1 MMRILQWDT
10 LSAAERGAAL
20 ARPAQESR
28 ADVAAVAAGVVNTVR
43 RDGDDALF
51 SYTERFDSVK
61 LDSLAVSAEEFAQAR
76 QSLTPQQLAAL
87 KTAIANVQ
95 QFHSGQ
101 LPKPLIVETMPGVRC
116 ERIVR
121 AISTVGLY
129 VPAGSAPLP
138 SAVIML
144 AVPAR
149 IAGCPNRIL
158 CTPPARNGK
167 ANPAVLVAAELCGIE
182 TVFKVGGAQAIAA
195 LAYGTQSIP
204 KADKIFGPGNAYVTA
219 AKQLVAA
226 DPAGAACD
234 MPAGPSEVMVVADDK
249 ANPEFVASDLLA
261 QAEHDTQAQA
271 ILVTPSFALAEAV
284 SAEIEKQTALL
295 SRRAILKESLAASRC
310 IVVPD
315 ISVALDVANLYAAE
329 HLILEVE
336 EPRQWLPRI
345 QNAGSVFLGTWSPE
359 PMGDYCSGTNHVL
372 PTYGYARAYSGLS
385 VLDFVKGITVQ
396 ELSPAGLQG
405 LGPVAV
411 ELAKLEGL
419 DAHASAVSRRLD
431 VLNGAGS
438 HAGASAEAGAAKAA
452 SAGTSSAAGA
462 PS

>member
-1 MMRILQWDT
+1 MIRILEWDR
-10 LSAAERGAAL
+10 LSAADQAAAL
-20 ARPAQESR
+20 ARPTQESR
-28 ADVAAVAAGVVNTVR
+28 ADIASVASEVINTVR
-43 RDGDDALF
+43 RDGDAALY
-51 SYTERFDSVK
+51 SYTERFDSVR
-61 LDSLAVSAEEFAQAR
+61 LDSLAVSADEFAQAR
-76 QSLTPQQLAAL
+76 KVLTAQQLAAL
-87 KTAIANVQ
+87 ETAIANVQ
-95 QFHSGQ
+95 KFHAEQ
-101 LPKPLIVETMPGVRC
+101 LPKPLSVETSPGVRC

-121 AISTVGLY
+121 AIATVGLY

-144 AVPAR
+144 AIPAR

-167 ANPAVLVAAELCGIE
+167 ANPAVLVAAQMCGIE

-195 LAYGTQSIP
+195 LAYGTQTIP

-234 MPAGPSEVMVVADDK
+234 MPAGPSEVMVVADGN
-249 ANPEFVASDLLA
+249 ANAEFVASDLLA

-271 ILVTPSFALAEAV
+271 ILVTSSRQLAEAV
-284 SAEIEKQTALL
+284 SAQVQKQTQML
-295 SRRAILKESLAASRC
+295 SRRAILQESLATSRC
-310 IVVPD
+310 IVVRD
-315 ISVALDVANLYAAE
+315 IEAAIDVANRYAAE

-336 EPRQWLPRI
+336 QPRQWLPRI
-345 QNAGSVFLGTWSPE
+345 QNAGSVFLGAWSPE

-396 ELSPAGLQG
+396 ELTPSGLLG

-411 ELAKLEGL
+411 ELARLEGL

-431 VLNGAGS
+431 MLNAGVPPN
-438 HAGASAEAGAAKAA
+438 GGETASADARIGAR
-452 SAGTSSAAGA
+452 S
-462 PS
+462 